1 MHRLLA
7 VLVAALACAVH
18 ADVRVTDDTGRAVTL
33 PRAASRIV
41 TLAPFLTELAF
52 SAGLGDAV
60 VAVSE
65 HSDFPAEARK
75 RPTVSSAMGVSI
87 EAVAALKPD
96 LVIAWQDAI
105 RPADIERFGALGIPV
120 FVAQARRLDDVP
132 RLLDIVGRLG
142 GKPTAHLADG
152 YRTRLRALQDAHR
165 ASVPMPVLVE
175 IWHQPLT
182 TLAGPHWINEAVALC
197 GASNAFSDLP
207 GIAPAISWELVLARQ
222 PRAIVG
228 AGSAPREADFRAA
241 WSDRTALD
249 AVRAGRLVFI
259 DGDLIQRPT
268 LRLADGVERLCAGI
282 DRVR

>member
-1 MHRLLA
+1 MRRLLA
-7 VLVAALACAVH
+7 ALVAAIACSAH
-18 ADVRVTDDTGRAVTL
+18 AEIRLVDDAGRTVTL
-33 PRAASRIV
+33 AAPAARIV

-52 SAGLGDAV
+52 SAGLGEAI

-65 HSDFPAEARK
+65 HSDFPPAARN
-75 RPTVSSAMGVSI
+75 RPAVSSAMGVSI

-96 LVIAWQDAI
+96 LVFAWQDAI
-105 RPADIERFGALGIPV
+105 RPADVERFAALGIPV
-120 FVAQARRLDDVP
+120 FVTQARRLDDVP
-132 RLLDIVGRLG
+132 RLLEIIGRLG
-142 GKPTAHLADG
+142 GRTTAHLADD
-152 YRTRLRALQDAHR
+152 YRTRLGQLRQSHAALPR
-165 ASVPMPVLVE
+165 IPVLVE

-182 TLAGPHWINEAVALC
+182 TLAGPHWINEAITLC

-207 GIAPAISWELVLARQ
+207 GIAPTISWELVLARQ

-241 WSDRTALD
+241 WSDRTALE